1 MDGTILGQGTFTV
14 ATGVPQKLIQI
25 PSSAD
30 WMKVYNY
37 TQAADATPVGV
48 YGFEYYWQRGMAA
61 GTGMVKYKTNA
72 GAGDD
77 TVFQNVLGSGGFTL
91 LDTSVQTPGN
101 AVALTALTAN
111 LVNVAPRVTTGS
123 VPAVGSIVRLYSLDN
138 QPQVGGMEFTVTA
151 VPDGTHFDI
160 GNISL
165 LNSTAST
172 AGFWRQIPND
182 PIYYPRRRFVTFVKA
197 ATEAV
202 IYLSVTHQFA
212 VGQSVRLSFPG
223 GSTVWGNYAAL
234 DGRQATI
241 TAVNVTRVTGE
252 PNNAGT
258 ANNIQVDVDTSGFG
272 AWSVFGAGTN
282 QAYPPSTA
290 VAFTPATVVPQG
302 EDSAESLTT
311 ALAQAPLEYDGTI
324 VLGTQPGLLSDATN
338 NLAYLGM
345 TLGTGDGTITGPAG
359 SVAADVMYW
368 VAGKSTFGGL

>member
-14 ATGVPQKLIQI
+14 AAGVPQKLIQI

-37 TQAADATPVGV
+37 TQAADATPAGV

-77 TVFQNVLGSGGFTL
+77 TVFQNVLATGGFTL

-101 AVALTALTAN
+101 AVAITAMTAAN
-111 LVNVAPRVTTGS
+111 PPVVTTGTT
-123 VPAVGSIVRLYSLDN
+123 PAVGSIVRLYSLDN
-138 QPQVGGMEFTVTA
+138 QPQFGGMEFTVTA
-151 VPDGTHFDI
+151 ETPATNFTV
-160 GNISL
+160 GNLSSI
-165 LNSTAST
+165 NSTAST
-172 AGFWRQIPND
+172 AGFWRQVPHN
-182 PIYYPRRRFVTFVKA
+182 PIYYPRRRFATYVRA

-223 GSTVWGNYAAL
+223 GSAVWGNYAAL

-241 TAVNVTRVTGE
+241 TAVNVARAGAE
-252 PNNAGT
+252 PNNGGT
-258 ANNIQVDVDTSGFG
+258 ANNIQVDVDTSAFG
-272 AWSVFGAGTN
+272 AWAVFGAATN
-282 QAYPPSTA
+282 EAYPPASA
-290 VAFTPATVVPQG
+290 VAFTPAAVVPQG

-311 ALAQAPLEYDGTI
+311 ALAQAPLEYDGSI

-345 TLGTGDGTITGPAG
+345 TLGTGNGTITGPAG
-359 SVAADVMYW
+359 SVAADAMYW